1 MTRRKKAGSQ
11 AQGKRKP
18 SAKSK
23 PAKPMSWQDKRR
35 AEGTPE
41 AFIRLEQHMRDSGFT
56 VVDAE
61 PPTDMDRF
69 EVNFVPRRAARPS
82 PPPTES
88 RGGSDDAHADAHA
101 DADADADGDGD
112 GAKPRGGR

>member
-1 MTRRKKAGSQ
+1 MS
-11 AQGKRKP
+11 KRKRKTDSAAAKKRTP

-23 PAKPMSWQDKRR
+23 PAKPKTWQEERR
-35 AEGTPE
+35 EQGIPE
-41 AFIRLEQHMRDSGFT
+41 AFIRFEQYVRDSGST

-69 EVNFVPRRAARPS
+69 EVNFVPRRATTPS

-88 RGGSDDAHADAHA
+88 RSGSDDA
-101 DADADADGDGD
+101 DADDE
-112 GAKPRGGR
+112 GATPRGGR